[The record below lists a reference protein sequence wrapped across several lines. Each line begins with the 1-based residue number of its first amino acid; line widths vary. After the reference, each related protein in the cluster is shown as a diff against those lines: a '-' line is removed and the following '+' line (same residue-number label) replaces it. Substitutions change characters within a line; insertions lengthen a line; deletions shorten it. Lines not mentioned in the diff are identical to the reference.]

1 MAGTRRSKDGS
12 GGGGRQ
18 HRRGLRLTA
27 LPAAAVAVVFTAMLA
42 LPLSGN
48 ALAQGQP
55 AAKPQHPQSKLA
67 PRKDAAAPVATTPAA
82 PGAANGNAPD
92 LAFGAFQ
99 RGQYITAF
107 GLATQRAL
115 DKKDPKS
122 MTLLG
127 ELYAN
132 GLGVPQ
138 DDNKA
143 AEWYQL
149 AAARGDASAI
159 FALAMFSLQGRAGPR
174 DRQKSAKLM
183 ADAAKLG
190 HPIAAYNL
198 ALLYIEGQL
207 FPQNFSHAAEL
218 LRVAADAG
226 NPQAEYA
233 LGTLY
238 KEGRGVT
245 KDMRE
250 AVRLFSLSALADQAD
265 AQVEYGIA
273 LFNGDGVERNQQL
286 AVAYFHKA
294 ALSGNPIAQDR
305 LATVLANGLG
315 VKANPVEAAKWRMI
329 SKAAGET
336 DLALDEFVN
345 KLDPKTRA
353 QAENEARP
361 WVDFIKRTLATN
373 EHAAAGAP
381 PK

>member
-1 MAGTRRSKDGS
+1 LKALVGATITAV
-12 GGGGRQ
+12 
-18 HRRGLRLTA
+18 LTVA
-27 LPAAAVAVVFTAMLA
+27 LAAAPT
-42 LPLSGN
+42 GN
-48 ALAQGQP
+48 ALAQDPP
-55 AAKPQHPQSKLA
+55 AAKPPQHPQNKLVPGKGSPA
-67 PRKDAAAPVATTPAA
+67 PATTASAAPTS
-82 PGAANGNAPD
+82 ANGNAPD

-107 GLATQRAL
+107 GLATQRAV
-115 DKKDPKS
+115 DRKDPKS

-127 ELYAN
+127 ELYAS
-132 GLGVPQ
+132 GLGVAQ
-138 DDNKA
+138 DDKKA

-149 AAARGDASAI
+149 AAARGDPSAI

-174 DRQKSAKLM
+174 DRQKSAKLL

-190 HPIAAYNL
+190 HPIASYDL

-207 FPQNFSHAAEL
+207 FPQDFSRAAEL
-218 LRVAADAG
+218 LRVAATAG
-226 NPQAEYA
+226 NPQAQYA

-238 KEGRGVT
+238 KEGRGVP
-245 KDMRE
+245 KDTHE
-250 AVRLFSLSALADQAD
+250 AARLFSLAALADEAD

-273 LFNGDGVERNQQL
+273 LFNGDGVERSQQL

-315 VKANPVEAAKWRMI
+315 VKANPVEAAKWRLI

-345 KLDPKTRA
+345 KLDAKSRA
-353 QAENEARP
+353 KAEEEARP

-373 EHAAAGAP
+373 ERAAAAAP

>member
-1 MAGTRRSKDGS
+1 LNELARATTAIALAALLAVPPTGT
-12 GGGGRQ
+12 
-18 HRRGLRLTA
+18 
-27 LPAAAVAVVFTAMLA
+27 AA
-42 LPLSGN
+42 
-48 ALAQGQP
+48 AQGQP
-55 AAKPQHPQSKLA
+55 AAKPQHPQSTLA
-67 PRKDAAAPVATTPAA
+67 PRKGSTAPAA
-82 PGAANGNAPD
+82 PTTADGSAPD

-115 DKKDPKS
+115 DRKDPKS

-138 DDNKA
+138 DDKKA

-149 AAARGDASAI
+149 AAARGDPSAM
-159 FALAMFSLQGRAGPR
+159 FALAMFSLQGRAGQR
-174 DRQKSAKLM
+174 DRQKSSKLL

-190 HPIAAYNL
+190 HPIAAYDL

-207 FPQNFSHAAEL
+207 FPRDFSHAAEL
-218 LRVAADAG
+218 LRVAANAG
-226 NPQAEYA
+226 NPQAQYA

-238 KEGRGVT
+238 KEGHGVP
-245 KDMRE
+245 KDMHE
-250 AVRLFSLSALADQAD
+250 AVRLFSLAALADEAD

-273 LFNGDGVERNQQL
+273 LFNGDGVDRNQQL

-305 LATVLANGLG
+305 LATILANGFG
-315 VKANPVEAAKWRMI
+315 VKASPVEAAKWRLI

-361 WVDFIKRTLATN
+361 WVDFIKRTLAAN
-373 EHAAAGAP
+373 EHAEAAAP